1 MKSVS
6 IFGAGISGLTVA
18 HELSEK
24 GFDVYIYEK
33 DDDIGGMGKSKINSL
48 NIPTEH
54 SWRGY
59 NPSFYINC
67 VEIMKRIPTDFK
79 CNTNEYFENED
90 EKVYDI
96 SEVQKH
102 KSENDLWTYY
112 EGNVYDITEFV
123 RRHPG
128 GRSIL
133 KAGGKNLK
141 TVWEDNRV
149 SWHNKYDRVQNILK
163 KYKIGR
169 LKEGFSHNKRKYSV
183 YDNLKTEKLKFSFL
197 KKDRQM
203 SLGSVDYIK
212 LALLV
217 AQNICSDKRKT
228 EWKNILARDYIKDNF
243 GEDVYEYILY
253 GFTGPGIGADLNSI
267 SLYQFCYF
275 TSFYT
280 DNWRA
285 MNKPTSQAW
294 FDHWKKY
301 LVSKNVKFIRSSLK
315 KINVKDKRII
325 NCEMSDGAIVSSD
338 EFCFALNPNNAIEI
352 FENSN
357 MKDYET
363 IFTNLRTVNNQIS
376 FCIVFNKK
384 IYFPKDINSIVLID
398 SLFNITMYPQD
409 RIWCKDY
416 FSSTRSL
423 WSGTCCQSQNGIQLT
438 IEEFKKEI
446 IKQIFECTEFL
457 NILQRNNNNY
467 RIQTYDIEFIDIY
480 DEWVYKDGRIETKNK
495 KWVNTLYNDEFKP
508 TNSTV
513 YDNFYITG
521 GHTKTSFEIWS
532 MESSVESGKISANL
546 ILSKYKKQ
554 KAFIH
559 THSNNAFIRFLG
571 LADNVLYA
579 VALPNIVVV
588 LILLLVVSFVVV
600 IIIALRRRKKS
611 HLRFS

>member
-1 MKSVS
+1 
-6 IFGAGISGLTVA
+6 
-18 HELSEK
+18 
-24 GFDVYIYEK
+24 
-33 DDDIGGMGKSKINSL
+33 
-48 NIPTEH
+48 
-54 SWRGY
+54 
-59 NPSFYINC
+59 
-67 VEIMKRIPTDFK
+67 VEVPH
-79 CNTNEYFENED
+79 NE
-90 EKVYDI
+90 I
-96 SEVQKH
+96 
-102 KSENDLWTYY
+102 
-112 EGNVYDITEFV
+112 
-123 RRHPG
+123 
-128 GRSIL
+128 
-133 KAGGKNLK
+133 
-141 TVWEDNRV
+141 
-149 SWHNKYDRVQNILK
+149 
-163 KYKIGR
+163 
-169 LKEGFSHNKRKYSV
+169 KYSV

-203 SLGSVDYIK
+203 SLNTTDYIK
-212 LALLV
+212 LVLLV
-217 AQNICSDKRKT
+217 AQNICSDQRKT
-228 EWKNILARDYIKDNF
+228 EWKNVLARDYIKDNF

-325 NCEMSDGAIVSSD
+325 NCEMSDGKIVSSD

-416 FSSTRSL
+416 FSNTSSL

-467 RIQTYDIEFIDIY
+467 R
-480 DEWVYKDGRIETKNK
+480 
-495 KWVNTLYNDEFKP
+495 NT
-508 TNSTV
+508 
-513 YDNFYITG
+513 
-521 GHTKTSFEIWS
+521 
-532 MESSVESGKISANL
+532 
-546 ILSKYKKQ
+546 
-554 KAFIH
+554 
-559 THSNNAFIRFLG
+559 
-571 LADNVLYA
+571 
-579 VALPNIVVV
+579 
-588 LILLLVVSFVVV
+588 
-600 IIIALRRRKKS
+600 ALRYRICRYIRRVG
-611 HLRFS
+611 LQGWEN